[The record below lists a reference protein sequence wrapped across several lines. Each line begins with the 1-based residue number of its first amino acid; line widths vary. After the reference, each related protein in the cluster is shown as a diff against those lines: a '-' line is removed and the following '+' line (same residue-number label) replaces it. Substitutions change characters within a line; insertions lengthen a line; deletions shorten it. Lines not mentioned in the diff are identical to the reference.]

1 MSERD
6 PNLLLT
12 DMLDAVN
19 TIFEFTESMSFEEFV
34 NDRKT
39 RDASLRNLQI
49 LGEAANRVPSNV
61 RDNYPEIEWTKII
74 RSRHIIVHDYAGV
87 DYEIVWR
94 IIEVYLQPLKI
105 ELIKILNR

>member
-34 NDRKT
+34 DDRKT
-39 RDASLRNLQI
+39 RDASLGI
-49 LGEAANRVPSNV
+49 C
-61 RDNYPEIEWTKII
+61 KF
-74 RSRHIIVHDYAGV
+74 
-87 DYEIVWR
+87 
-94 IIEVYLQPLKI
+94 
-105 ELIKILNR
+105 